1 LRALYLLTYE
11 RVSVRLDVYSNIS
24 PRRFEF
30 NRGCEKTAEFE
41 KPGAVSTACCDAPAE
56 LTVRLSAALARQQSG
71 RAYSELLRLAG
82 RAQSLTQARVGSD
95 ERRRSDRPDVSAHS
109 PGLRTRQLNSLS
121 AAVFHARLLLP
132 CICRFRF
139 GEPTPPV
146 PDERPRLAAE
156 GRSAL
161 CPPHPTTKRC
171 LRSDDGRR
179 ESTPPSI
186 PAYAEAATPSDS
198 KRIGAA
204 PRRGSAS
211 AGEDHPAKVTMLR
224 PVPLAQVVEVRSS

>member
-1 LRALYLLTYE
+1 MLGGPANSLYAFTWASRLLPPLCSSAATKQPAPPVGALAGAARRPASSGDCRSRSSNPERRVGAALRAAGVPGPE
-11 RVSVRLDVYSNIS
+11 PS
-24 PRRFEF
+24 
-30 NRGCEKTAEFE
+30 RGGAE
-41 KPGAVSTACCDAPAE
+41 PVLSGIE
-56 LTVRLSAALARQQSG
+56 LEPIQQMHLALM
-71 RAYSELLRLAG
+71 
-82 RAQSLTQARVGSD
+82 
-95 ERRRSDRPDVSAHS
+95 
-109 PGLRTRQLNSLS
+109 QLNSLS